1 MKSWG
6 SDLFESAQQTQ
17 EKYGYARKQDISLSA
32 EEIVVDE
39 LANSINIYAE
49 WGQKLKDPTVED
61 PTQKKQAVV
70 GEGLS
75 NAHNK
80 HFADSN
86 SDSYTV
92 LYSSCSEESEN
103 ETDDADDSD
112 IDLSDDNPQGDN
124 DVVKFGEGSSN
135 AHNKHYADSDTNSN
149 AILYFSCSEESKNET
164 DDADNSDMDLS
175 DDNPQ
180 GDDDAAG
187 FGVFMYNKSTE
198 TPNSTYFSPTVTSSL
213 LDFIQDLLNETHA
226 NELTDLVSNLV
237 YTDAQITS
245 AVIYTEGNPEL
256 TSYIPGAS
264 EVPLGTHVDVQ
275 AINVL
280 LQEMF
285 PDENAHYKPSLPA
298 KKIPYNATTP
308 QPSSLQAKAKKLMQG
323 KEEYK
328 EDCERIRLW
337 LQEAV
342 QVRVLTEIKKI
353 LPTDIPKALAN
364 YVKPHLNTSVLEAHD
379 NQDPPNNHEGENRK
393 KHQKDVGKP
402 SSKSSRRNKSPMVHA
417 QDDTPAIQLVDQ
429 EDEYIRTEWYTK
441 SDLEGARLERLKQQ
455 YQNDVKLEYHVGQL
469 KATVLLEAKWTSD
482 EDDVSK
488 AKMRSDDQEYE
499 FSYTDLPRLSLND
512 ISAPIIDQR
521 IPFTMIATHKEVVY
535 INQHNVKSLMR
546 LSKVNKFCDGMLVKI
561 WENLI
566 DMVTKNKLVKGNTRL
581 KGRDGTDNDVMK
593 SNEMVNKI
601 DKTLKLKEQLRRL
614 KEYVRGRPKTVNPC
628 TFVRPM

>member
-1 MKSWG
+1 MCYGDQAVNIPK
-6 SDLFESAQQTQ
+6 
-17 EKYGYARKQDISLSA
+17 KYVVPRKTRSLTIVK
-32 EEIVVDE
+32 EIV
-39 LANSINIYAE
+39 I
-49 WGQKLKDPTVED
+49 
-61 PTQKKQAVV
+61 
-70 GEGLS
+70 
-75 NAHNK
+75 
-80 HFADSN
+80 
-86 SDSYTV
+86 
-92 LYSSCSEESEN
+92 
-103 ETDDADDSD
+103 
-112 IDLSDDNPQGDN
+112 
-124 DVVKFGEGSSN
+124 GEGSSN

-342 QVRVLTEIKKI
+342 QARVLTEIKKI

-614 KEYVRGRPKTVNPC
+614 KEYVRGRPKTVNPR